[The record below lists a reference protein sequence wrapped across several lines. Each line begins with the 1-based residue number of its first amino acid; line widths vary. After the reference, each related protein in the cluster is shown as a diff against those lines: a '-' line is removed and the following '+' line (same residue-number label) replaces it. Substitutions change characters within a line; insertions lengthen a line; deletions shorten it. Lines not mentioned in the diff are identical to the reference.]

1 MRNDSNQI
9 ECEYRKLITDVE
21 TRWNSTMF
29 LLKSVHQMKLALVS
43 IKEETYEEIDKTDPK
58 LKQMIPCEQT
68 FEIIEQ
74 ILPILEK
81 CATLS
86 ELLSGDLKPTMHLVN
101 TELFVS
107 LRLLRVIFVNFVI

>member
-1 MRNDSNQI
+1 MLFSFQECRTLSARVHRTPHDQQRLRRECINMRNDSNQI

-58 LKQMIPCEQT
+58 LKQMIPCDQT

-74 ILPILEK
+74 ILPIVY
-81 CATLS
+81 T
-86 ELLSGDLKPTMHLVN
+86 T
-101 TELFVS
+101 
-107 LRLLRVIFVNFVI
+107 